1 MKKCVFAF
9 ASFTVLFMLIIP
21 TAVGLCLH
29 EEGED
34 AKNISGGEI
43 KFTYLDAK
51 SGELK
56 EAKLEEYIVGV
67 IAAEMPALYH
77 IEALKAQ
84 AVAARSY
91 IIKRMNEEN
100 PDHPKAAV
108 CNDFAHC
115 KAHIEKE
122 EAKEKWGEEKWEEYW
137 DKLNFVAEATQGEV
151 MTYEEE
157 VLEAFFFA
165 GSGGKTE
172 NSEDVWGEE
181 RPYLKSVESPGDST
195 NEKLLSKKE
204 ISNSE
209 VRELLKGIDKSVE
222 QGNKKIKIEGLTRT
236 EGGSVKTIK
245 IEGIRLK
252 GVEARKLFGLKS
264 ANFLIEA
271 NETEVVFNVRGN
283 GHGVGMSQSGANYM
297 AENGKNYTEILSHYY
312 TNIQIVSCWDKNYL
326 F

>member
-1 MKKCVFAF
+1 MKKSIFVFAGF
-9 ASFTVLFMLIIP
+9 MVFVMLIIP
-21 TAVGLCLH
+21 MTVGLCLY

-34 AKNISGGEI
+34 TQNILGEDI
-43 KFTYLDAK
+43 RVTYLDTK
-51 SGELK
+51 SGEVK
-56 EAKLEEYIVGV
+56 NAKLEEYIVGV

-108 CNDFAHC
+108 CDDFSHC

-122 EAKEKWGEEKWEEYW
+122 EAREKWGAEKWEEYW
-137 DKLNFVAEATQGEV
+137 DKLSFAAETTQGEV
-151 MTYEEE
+151 ITYEEE

-195 NEKLLSKKE
+195 NEKLFSQKE
-204 ISNSE
+204 IPNSK
-209 VRELLKGIDKSVE
+209 VREILNSIDKGVE
-222 QGNKKIKIEGLTRT
+222 KGNEKIKIENLTRT
-236 EGGSVKTIK
+236 EGGSVKNVE
-245 IEGIRLK
+245 IEGIQLK

-264 ANFLIEA
+264 ANFFIQP
-271 NETEVVFNVRGN
+271 NETSVIFDVRGN
-283 GHGVGMSQSGANYM
+283 GHGVGMSQNGANYM

-312 TNIQIVSCWDKNYL
+312 TNIQIVSIKDKNYL